1 MAKNKNKIRSK
12 GMIAFNIT
20 NISLMILLVIVILV
34 PVLSVV
40 INSFVSAAEIARR
53 GVFILWPEEIDLGS
67 YEYLLSCSDNI
78 IRAYSNTLF
87 RTIFGTF
94 LSLVVTALMAY
105 SLSKK
110 YLKGRVAINGMVFF
124 TMLFSGGLIPGYLAV
139 KLFGLIDSRWSMIIP
154 GLVSAWNMF
163 IMRNFFYSI
172 PDSLEEAALIDGANQ
187 FQIFYRVTLPLSQAV
202 LATIGLFYA
211 VGHWNSWFD
220 AMLYIN
226 SYEKLPMQ
234 NILRNIINS
243 VSDLEGLGAEQYE
256 MMDVKPASTSLRCAV
271 IVVTATPIIV
281 VYPFVQKYFV
291 KGVMVGSVKG

>member
-1 MAKNKNKIRSK
+1 M
-12 GMIAFNIT
+12 MIFDAVNV
-20 NISLMILLVIVILV
+20 MIMLLLVVIILV

-40 INSFVSAAEIARR
+40 VNSFVSASEIARR
-53 GVFILWPEEIDLGS
+53 GVFILWPEDIDLGS
-67 YEYLLSCSDNI
+67 YEYLWNCRSNI

-87 RTIFGTF
+87 RTIVGTF
-94 LSLVVTALMAY
+94 LSLTVTALMAY
-105 SLSKK
+105 SLSKR
-110 YLKGRVAINGMVFF
+110 YLKGRISVNGLVFF
-124 TMLFSGGLIPGYLAV
+124 TMLFSGGLIPGYMVV
-139 KLFGLIDSRWSMIIP
+139 KLFGLIDSRWSLIIP

-163 IMRNFFYSI
+163 IMRNFFYAI
-172 PDSLEEAALIDGANQ
+172 PESLEEAALIDGANQ
-187 FQIFYRVTLPLSQAV
+187 WQIFYRVTLPLSQAV